1 MRAPRLLL
9 ASLLALGLPA
19 TAHAQLPQANQ
30 PGIRVSSGNGR
41 VAIAFL
47 DTPAGRRAYKAV
59 AGRTATVRCQTIATR
74 VFGAGPVG
82 VVTAKVRFKRTLSTV
97 RLRLGGSVNLCTL
110 GTTIIAT
117 DTTAR
122 SFLGDLVTS
131 ASVPLLADRALRS
144 GATATVRG
152 TRGAGV
158 VLKNPTSTPRSGHF
172 GVYTNNGTVTT
183 VGVTP
188 AGRRV
193 FFTAKGGEIRTNA
206 LTPPDQLIEP
216 VPPRGVHLPSGPL
229 PAAGAPL
236 PASTDPGITGRRAGA
251 DALFDLTDAAR
262 AAIGTKKI
270 HVRCGLSTRSLIGAT
285 KAVGAGDHSL
295 PAAGRPLSI
304 AGVPTKYHLCSLT
317 YGGHLA
323 RVALDDVGRVA
334 LEEGTISSALER
346 VLRRAAADTTTS
358 YATSQ
363 AVADDY
369 PGLVVPL
376 ANPDDTPG
384 DLRIGVWSDGGQDI
398 TVSAVARTGRRL
410 FLEVKG
416 DTLRTNVFSTP
427 NLP

>member
-1 MRAPRLLL
+1 MRAPRLTLL
-9 ASLLALGLPA
+9 ASLIALAVPA

-41 VAIAFL
+41 LTIAFL
-47 DTPAGRRAYKAV
+47 DTPAGRRAYKPF
-59 AGRTATVRCQTIATR
+59 AGRTATIRCQTIATR

-82 VVTAKVRFKRTLSTV
+82 VVTAKVRFKRTVSTL
-97 RLRLGGSVNLCTL
+97 RLRLSGSANLCVL

-122 SFLGDLVTS
+122 RFLADLVTS

-144 GATATVRG
+144 GAATTVRA
-152 TRGAGV
+152 THGAGV
-158 VLKNPTSTPRSGHF
+158 VMKDPTSTPRSGHF

-188 AGRRV
+188 AGKRV

-229 PAAGAPL
+229 PAAVAPL
-236 PASTDPGITGRRAGA
+236 PATTDAGITGRRAGA
-251 DALFDLTDAAR
+251 DALFAFDDAAR
-262 AAIGTKKI
+262 AAIGAKKI

-285 KAVGAGDHSL
+285 KAVGAGDHAL
-295 PAAGRPLSI
+295 PAAGRTLRI
-304 AGVPTKYHLCSLT
+304 AVPTKYHLCSLT
-317 YGGHLA
+317 YGGHFA
-323 RVALDDVGRVA
+323 RVALDDFGRVA
-334 LEEGTISSALER
+334 LEEGTIAVALER

-358 YATSQ
+358 YSASQ
-363 AVADDY
+363 AVADAY

-376 ANPDDTPG
+376 ANPEDSTG
-384 DLRIGVWSDGGQDI
+384 DLRIGVWSDGAQDI